1 MTTTKLNQAP
11 GHEHDGNPMVI
22 PMAQSP
28 FRTPPHR
35 GSHLSFHISV
45 ASLDCRSFAEC
56 DSAKYGNLYA
66 YNPATLLVTSKGL
79 KDVGNLSLKRELER
93 KWRGHRS

>member
-11 GHEHDGNPMVI
+11 SHEHDGSPMMI

-35 GSHLSFHISV
+35 GSHLSFHTSA
-45 ASLDCRSFAEC
+45 ASLDCRSFVAI
-56 DSAKYGNLYA
+56 YMHI
-66 YNPATLLVTSKGL
+66 TLLHS
-79 KDVGNLSLKRELER
+79 LSLP
-93 KWRGHRS
+93 RGSRM